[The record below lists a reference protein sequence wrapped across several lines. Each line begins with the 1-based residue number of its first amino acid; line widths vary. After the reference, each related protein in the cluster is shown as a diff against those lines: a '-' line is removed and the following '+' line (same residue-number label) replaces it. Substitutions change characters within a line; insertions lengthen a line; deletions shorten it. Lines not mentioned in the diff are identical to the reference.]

1 MRQKYW
7 QILHCLKC
15 CECYVEVV
23 DALGVVNEHKADIG
37 GSRWFELACCND
49 GPCNQGKTTQSH
61 ECHHYVFLGDPA
73 TTIGI
78 PEVPIVTHFGKNFSS
93 SNFLFHHFI

>member
-37 GSRWFELACCND
+37 GSRWFELAY
-49 GPCNQGKTTQSH
+49 GH
-61 ECHHYVFLGDPA
+61 ETL
-73 TTIGI
+73 I
-78 PEVPIVTHFGKNFSS
+78 NW
-93 SNFLFHHFI
+93 